1 MRIGLNLL
9 PAVPG
14 IGGGWTY
21 YANVLR
27 ALATYGDEHD
37 YVVFMTKASRPVVPD
52 APNFERVELP
62 FRAEW
67 RSLRVGVESTVLPAL
82 ANWQRVDCMHHF
94 AGALPLMSNCPNV
107 VTVHDLI
114 VIDRPRDFS
123 LVKSS
128 YVRVMQRRAARH
140 ADVLAPVSRSTATRL
155 KGRFG
160 VTDDR
165 MQIVP
170 AGVAPHFKPEPT
182 TAVERFR
189 RRHGLPPT
197 FWLCVAEPYPHKN
210 HSLLLAAMAELHR
223 KRETT
228 WPLVLRGE
236 MTPRLRRLV
245 DASGVS
251 KHIHVLPRLDD
262 HEMALLYSAAAAL
275 IFPSLQE
282 GGGLPV
288 MEAMACGCPVV
299 ASDIPTTREFA
310 GGAALTFDPRD
321 LGSIVSAMERCQDSP
336 KLRLQLAHAGTLA
349 AAKLKPELVAH
360 ACLAAYELATRA
372 TTGPFAT
379 VPRSER
385 TPRVEPIAQ
394 LGP

>member
-27 ALATYGDEHD
+27 ALAIHGDEHE
-37 YVVFMTKASRPVVPD
+37 YVVFMTKVSRPVVPD
-52 APNFERVELP
+52 SANFQRVELP

-82 ANWQRVDCMHHF
+82 AHWQRVDCMHHF
-94 AGALPLMSNCPNV
+94 AAQLPLMSNRPNV
-107 VTVHDLI
+107 VTVHDTI
-114 VIDRPRDFS
+114 VIDRPEEFS
-123 LVKSS
+123 LVKNG
-128 YVRVMQRRAARH
+128 YIRVMQRRAARR
-140 ADVLAPVSRSTATRL
+140 AEILAPVSRSTATRL
-155 KGRFG
+155 KGLFG
-160 VTDDR
+160 VSDDR

-170 AGVAPHFKPEPT
+170 AGIAPHFKQEPA

-189 RRHGLPPT
+189 RRYGLPGV

-210 HSLLLAAMAELHR
+210 HELLFSAMAELR
-223 KRETT
+223 RRREGT

-236 MTPRLRRLV
+236 VTPRLRRLI
-245 DASGVS
+245 DESGVAE
-251 KHIHVLPRLDD
+251 HLYVLPRLDD
-262 HEMALLYSAAAAL
+262 NEMPLLYSAASAL

-299 ASDIPTTREFA
+299 ASDIPTTHEFA
-310 GGAALTFDPRD
+310 GAAALTFDPRD
-321 LGSIVSAMERCQDSP
+321 LTSIVSAMERCQDSP
-336 KLRLQLAHAGTLA
+336 KLRLQLVRAGMLA
-349 AAKLKPELVAH
+349 ASKLRTEHVAS
-360 ACLAAYELATRA
+360 ACLEAYERATRA
-372 TTGPFAT
+372 TTGSFAQA
-379 VPRSER
+379 PRPAP
-385 TPRVEPIAQ
+385 PRPAVRVAQ
-394 LGP
+394 LRP

>member
-27 ALATYGDEHD
+27 ALAIHGDEHQ

-52 APNFERVELP
+52 SANFERVELP

-67 RSLRVGVESTVLPAL
+67 RSLRVGVESTMLPAL
-82 ANWQRVDCMHHF
+82 VRWQRVDCMHHF
-94 AGALPLMSNCPNV
+94 AGALPLMSNRPNV
-107 VTVHDLI
+107 VTVHDTI

-123 LVKSS
+123 LVKSG
-128 YVRVMQRRAARH
+128 YIRVMQRRAARH
-140 ADVLAPVSRSTATRL
+140 ADVLAPVSRSTAIRL
-155 KGRFG
+155 KGLFG
-160 VTDDR
+160 VGDDR

-170 AGVAPHFKPEPT
+170 AGIAPHFKQEPA

-189 RRHGLPPT
+189 RRYGLPGV

-210 HSLLLAAMAELHR
+210 HELLLSAIAELRR

-228 WPLVLRGE
+228 WPLVLRGAV
-236 MTPRLRRLV
+236 TPRLRRLIEE
-245 DASGVS
+245 SGVAE
-251 KHIHVLPRLDD
+251 HVYVLPRLDD
-262 HEMALLYSAAAAL
+262 SEMPLLYSAASAL

-299 ASDIPTTREFA
+299 ASDIPTTHEFA
-310 GGAALTFDPRD
+310 GAAALTFDPRD
-321 LGSIVSAMERCQDSP
+321 LTSIVSAMERCQDSP
-336 KLRLQLAHAGTLA
+336 KLRFQLVHAGMLA
-349 AAKLKPELVAH
+349 ASKLRTEMVAS
-360 ACLAAYELATRA
+360 ACLEAYERATRA
-372 TTGPFAT
+372 TTGPFDI
-379 VPRSER
+379 VPRTAPPQR
-385 TPRVEPIAQ
+385 TARVAQ
-394 LGP
+394 LRP